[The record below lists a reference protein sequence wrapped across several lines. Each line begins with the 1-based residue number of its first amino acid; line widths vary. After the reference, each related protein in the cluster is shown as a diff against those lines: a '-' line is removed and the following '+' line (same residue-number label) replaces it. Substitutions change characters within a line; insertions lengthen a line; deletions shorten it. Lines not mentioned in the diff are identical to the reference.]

1 MQPFFFQTTKAHP
14 GIPMLTAS
22 KLEKIMELEANLRAE
37 YQQQLD
43 AKTVEIDRLSARE
56 SELQAAVDK
65 QLETIT
71 ELTGK
76 ATDSQKA
83 EQRARELHN
92 RSERLVAEIA
102 ELKQRIKTL
111 QKDLAAAREEN
122 KTLTQF
128 DPVRMKKNL
137 DTSKK
142 KLAEKTRATD
152 LLQKTLSE
160 TKKENAELQRK
171 VAELEAKVAELAPE
185 DGETVEAKAESA
197 AA

>member
-1 MQPFFFQTTKAHP
+1 
-14 GIPMLTAS
+14 MLTATN
-22 KLEKIMELEANLRAE
+22 LEKIMELEANLRAE

-43 AKTVEIDRLSARE
+43 TKTAEIDRLSARE

-76 ATDSQKA
+76 ATDNQKV

-92 RSERLVAEIA
+92 RCERLVAEIA
-102 ELKQRIKTL
+102 ELKQRVKSL
-111 QKDLAAAREEN
+111 QKDLAAVREEN

-137 DTSKK
+137 DASKK
-142 KLAEKTRATD
+142 KLAEKTSAAD

-171 VAELEAKVAELAPE
+171 VTELEAKVAELAPE
-185 DGETVEAKAESA
+185 DAETVEAKEESA

>member
-1 MQPFFFQTTKAHP
+1 
-14 GIPMLTAS
+14 MLTAN
-22 KLEKIMELEANLRAE
+22 KLEKIMELESDLRAE
-37 YQQQLD
+37 YQQELD
-43 AKTVEIDRLSARE
+43 KKTAEIDRFTAKE

-76 ATDSQKA
+76 ATDNQKI

-111 QKDLAAAREEN
+111 QKDLAAVREEN

-137 DTSKK
+137 DASKK
-142 KLAEKTRATD
+142 KLAEKTSAAD

-160 TKKENAELQRK
+160 SKKENAELQRK

-185 DGETVEAKAESA
+185 EAETVEAKEESA

>member
-1 MQPFFFQTTKAHP
+1 
-14 GIPMLTAS
+14 MLTAS

-92 RSERLVAEIA
+92 QIG
-102 ELKQRIKTL
+102 
-111 QKDLAAAREEN
+111 
-122 KTLTQF
+122 
-128 DPVRMKKNL
+128 
-137 DTSKK
+137 
-142 KLAEKTRATD
+142 RAH
-152 LLQKTLSE
+152 
-160 TKKENAELQRK
+160 
-171 VAELEAKVAELAPE
+171 V
-185 DGETVEAKAESA
+185 
-197 AA
+197 

>member
-1 MQPFFFQTTKAHP
+1 
-14 GIPMLTAS
+14 MLTAN
-22 KLEKIMELEANLRAE
+22 KLEKIMELENDLRAE
-37 YQQQLD
+37 YQQELD
-43 AKTVEIDRLSARE
+43 KKTAEIDRLTARE

-83 EQRARELHN
+83 EQRSRELHN
-92 RSERLVAEIA
+92 RCEKLLAEID
-102 ELKQRIKTL
+102 ESKQRVKSL
-111 QKDLAAAREEN
+111 QKDLAAVREEN

-137 DTSKK
+137 DASKK
-142 KLAEKTRATD
+142 KLAEKTSAADT
-152 LLQKTLSE
+152 LQKTLSE
-160 TKKENAELQRK
+160 TKKENADLQRK

-185 DGETVEAKAESA
+185 DAESDEAKEESVA
-197 AA
+197 A

>member
-1 MQPFFFQTTKAHP
+1 
-14 GIPMLTAS
+14 MLTAS

-185 DGETVEAKAESA
+185 DGETVEAKAESVA
-197 AA
+197 A

>member
-1 MQPFFFQTTKAHP
+1 
-14 GIPMLTAS
+14 MLTAS

-43 AKTVEIDRLSARE
+43 TKTAEIDRLSARE
-56 SELQAAVDK
+56 SELQA
-65 QLETIT
+65 
-71 ELTGK
+71 
-76 ATDSQKA
+76 
-83 EQRARELHN
+83 
-92 RSERLVAEIA
+92 AEIA

-111 QKDLAAAREEN
+111 QKDLAAVREEN

-137 DTSKK
+137 DASKK
-142 KLAEKTRATD
+142 KLAEKTSAAD

-171 VAELEAKVAELAPE
+171 VTELEAKVAESEAEDTDAPE
-185 DGETVEAKAESA
+185 SEAREESA

>member
-1 MQPFFFQTTKAHP
+1 
-14 GIPMLTAS
+14 
-22 KLEKIMELEANLRAE
+22 MELESNLRDQ
-37 YQQQLD
+37 YQEQLD
-43 AKTVEIDRLSARE
+43 TKTAEIDRLSARE
-56 SELQAAVDK
+56 VELQAAVDK

-71 ELTGK
+71 ELTSK

-102 ELKQRIKTL
+102 ELKQRTKSL
-111 QKDLAAAREEN
+111 QKDLAAVREEN

-137 DTSKK
+137 DASKK
-142 KLAEKTRATD
+142 KLADKTSAAD

-171 VAELEAKVAELAPE
+171 VTELEARVAELAPE
-185 DGETVEAKAESA
+185 DAEAEAKEESA

>member
-1 MQPFFFQTTKAHP
+1 
-14 GIPMLTAS
+14 MLTAS
-22 KLEKIMELEANLRAE
+22 KLEKIMELEASLRAE

-43 AKTVEIDRLSARE
+43 TKTAEIGRLSARE

-102 ELKQRIKTL
+102 ELKQRIKAL
-111 QKDLAAAREEN
+111 QKDLAAVREEN
-122 KTLTQF
+122 KTLTQY

-137 DTSKK
+137 DASKK
-142 KLAEKTRATD
+142 KLAEKTSAAD

-185 DGETVEAKAESA
+185 EAESAEAKEESA

>member
-1 MQPFFFQTTKAHP
+1 
-14 GIPMLTAS
+14 MLTAS
-22 KLEKIMELEANLRAE
+22 KLEKIMELEANLRTE
-37 YQQQLD
+37 YQHQLD
-43 AKTVEIDRLSARE
+43 KKTAEIERLSARE

-102 ELKQRIKTL
+102 ELKQRIKSL
-111 QKDLAAAREEN
+111 QKDLAEVREEN
-122 KTLTQF
+122 KALTQF

-137 DTSKK
+137 DASKK
-142 KLAEKTRATD
+142 KLAEKTGAAD

-171 VAELEAKVAELAPE
+171 VAELEARVTELAPE
-185 DGETVEAKAESA
+185 DAEQVETKEESA